1 MGLVSAPTLTMSV
14 NSLILGRSTRRGV
27 RLAGTGLPALCAVVG
42 LSAFDRLL
50 IASLLIPIAHAFRV
64 SLGTATLA
72 ATVYLIATGL
82 AQVSHGQLSDRIGRA
97 GALRVALIALAVG
110 NATAA
115 AAPTLAV
122 LIAGRTVAGAASGG
136 LVPGA
141 LVLLADRGHDQR
153 RARHQAVLIAALGFG
168 TALAALPGL
177 ADHGWAW
184 RIPLGISAAAAI
196 ALIAA
201 IRPSG
206 PVSVPAVSRAGWR
219 LLANPQVRVLALVA
233 VPEGAAVF
241 GFIVYYAPALTS
253 AGRSPAI
260 SALGVAGVGIGMLLG
275 GLVAR
280 RLTGQITDRRLIA
293 IGASILTVGYLVAT
307 DITLPTILAASVLTG
322 IGQSGIHS
330 CLQRWATEAAPEAR
344 GVSTALF
351 AAGAFSGAGLA
362 ALLGV
367 VIAGHYTLLFIFA
380 AASAAS
386 AGGLASR
393 PRTAPQRR

>member
-1 MGLVSAPTLTMSV
+1 MSV
-14 NSLILGRSTRRGV
+14 HSVILGRSRRRGV
-27 RLAGTGLPALCAVVG
+27 RPAGTGLSALCAVVG

-50 IASLLIPIAHAFRV
+50 IAALLTPIAHAFRV
-64 SLGTATLA
+64 SLGTATVT

-110 NATAA
+110 NAAAAA
-115 AAPTLAV
+115 AAPTLTV

-153 RARHQAVLIAALGFG
+153 RTRGQAVLIAALGFG
-168 TALAALPGL
+168 TALAALAGL

-201 IRPSG
+201 TRPSG

-233 VPEGAAVF
+233 VPEGA
-241 GFIVYYAPALTS
+241 
-253 AGRSPAI
+253 
-260 SALGVAGVGIGMLLG
+260 
-275 GLVAR
+275 
-280 RLTGQITDRRLIA
+280 
-293 IGASILTVGYLVAT
+293 TV
-307 DITLPTILAASVLTG
+307 
-322 IGQSGIHS
+322 
-330 CLQRWATEAAPEAR
+330 
-344 GVSTALF
+344 
-351 AAGAFSGAGLA
+351 
-362 ALLGV
+362 
-367 VIAGHYTLLFIFA
+367 
-380 AASAAS
+380 
-386 AGGLASR
+386 LASLSS
-393 PRTAPQRR
+393 TPQL

>member
-1 MGLVSAPTLTMSV
+1 M
-14 NSLILGRSTRRGV
+14 
-27 RLAGTGLPALCAVVG
+27 
-42 LSAFDRLL
+42 
-50 IASLLIPIAHAFRV
+50 
-64 SLGTATLA
+64 
-72 ATVYLIATGL
+72 
-82 AQVSHGQLSDRIGRA
+82 
-97 GALRVALIALAVG
+97 
-110 NATAA
+110 
-115 AAPTLAV
+115 
-122 LIAGRTVAGAASGG
+122 
-136 LVPGA
+136 
-141 LVLLADRGHDQR
+141 
-153 RARHQAVLIAALGFG
+153 
-168 TALAALPGL
+168 
-177 ADHGWAW
+177 
-184 RIPLGISAAAAI
+184 
-196 ALIAA
+196 
-201 IRPSG
+201 
-206 PVSVPAVSRAGWR
+206 SVPAVSRAGWR